1 MKLSDSTTESRSR
14 QSNTEIYLR
23 TSKHTLHDSEGITA
37 TEYCDALAGP
47 GAKKSRAMAL
57 HIHLPFCATRCL
69 NCSSQVTI
77 THDPAEI
84 DRYIDSLEHE
94 IDLVTDNIGASRRLT
109 QLHIGGGSPNYLS
122 DFQLVRII
130 SILEKSFCFDASTE
144 MSIEANA
151 RHTSAA
157 QLELLAGLGFT
168 RISFSVSDLDPLVQF
183 TIGRS
188 QSLAMLR
195 DVFAAARKAGFHT
208 ISTDLMYGLPSQSTQ
223 SMRQTVK
230 DMAALAP
237 DRISCK
243 VFNLRSK
250 TFSHQNAIDGGQMPP
265 SVADKLA
272 LLNVIVEGLTGGD
285 YGWVGLDYFVRQEDP
300 LRRAQQEHRLKR
312 NWLGYTLTQSS
323 SILGFGTNSVS
334 EVGQVCVQNH
344 LDVPDWSKSL
354 DTGMLPIRSG
364 FRLSSAFKKY
374 RGALTELMCNLES
387 DDCASLLD
395 SDQKEHQF
403 DDYQNRGLLEVMGN
417 RIAITTQGRFM
428 LPQIW
433 GESMPNQLCWSY
445 PS

>member
-1 MKLSDSTTESRSR
+1 MKLKDSSTESRSR
-14 QSNTEIYLR
+14 QRNPELYLR
-23 TSKHTLHDSEGITA
+23 TSKHTLHESEGITA

-47 GAKKSRAMAL
+47 GAKKSRTMAL
-57 HIHLPFCATRCL
+57 QIHLPFCATRCL
-69 NCSSQVTI
+69 NCTSQVTI

-84 DRYIDSLEHE
+84 DRYIDSLEQE
-94 IDLVTDNIGASRRLT
+94 VDLVADKIGASRRLT
-109 QLHIGGGSPNYLS
+109 QLHVGGGSPNYLS
-122 DFQLVRII
+122 DLQLVRII
-130 SILEKSFCFDASTE
+130 SIVEKSFCFDASTE
-144 MSIEANA
+144 MSIAANA
-151 RHTSAA
+151 RHTSTA

-188 QSLAMLR
+188 QSLPMLR
-195 DVFAAARKAGFHT
+195 DVFAAARKAGFRT

-230 DMAALAP
+230 EMTALAP

-243 VFNLRSK
+243 VFNRRTGS
-250 TFSHQNAIDGGQMPP
+250 FPHQYAIGGGQMLP

-300 LRRAQQEHRLKR
+300 LRRAQQEHKLKR
-312 NWLGYTLTQSS
+312 NWLGYTLAQSS

-334 EVGQVCVQNH
+334 EVGHVCVQNH

-364 FRLSSAFKKY
+364 FRLSSAFKKS

-395 SDQKEHQF
+395 SDQKEQQF